1 MGCRERPYDPRY
13 EYTAFVDPSGGHK
26 ENKTSVLDVIREVPP
41 PFSPEGVVVKFAA
54 LLRDYRI
61 HSVIGDKYAK

>member
-54 LLRDYRI
+54 LLIAGFTAYDPGAG
-61 HSVIGDKYAK
+61 SFF